1 MKKMILILLLGAFF
15 YPAFSQNSTEL
26 IDENKLWTTLNI
38 GCMPNWYTSSY
49 YKFEGD
55 TLINDTAYSKVWQS
69 NIESQVSWYIRGFI
83 RADDQQ
89 RVYFRNHAGHEGMIY
104 DFDVNVGD
112 IIVID
117 NPSHYTIVHTV
128 VLEIDSVLLE
138 PGGIMRK
145 RIKLAADEFGIDEY
159 WIEGVGSS
167 AGVLMS
173 GFHVIMLTG
182 GQWYSLCHW
191 YNDELIYTNPL
202 YSFCFETTVGTEE
215 FSEKNNMVQVIPSPV
230 SDRSEILISIDE
242 PGVYNLEICDM
253 YGKRI
258 MNNMVQA
265 ESKIS
270 IQRSDFQ
277 PGMYLVVLMK
287 ENKLIAR
294 SKFLVI

>member
-1 MKKMILILLLGAFF
+1 MKKMILILLLGTFF
-15 YPAFSQNSTEL
+15 YPAFSQYNTEL
-26 IDENKLWTTLNI
+26 IDENKLWTTINAS
-38 GCMPNWYTSSY
+38 CMPGWHTSEY
-49 YKFEGD
+49 HKFEGD
-55 TLINDTAYSKVWQS
+55 TLINDTTYTIVWQS
-69 NIESQVSWYIRGFI
+69 NIESQESWYIKGFI
-83 RADDQQ
+83 REDNQQ
-89 RVYFRNHAGHEGMIY
+89 RYYFRNNTGYEGMIY

-112 IIVID
+112 IIAID
-117 NPSHYTIVHTV
+117 NPFHYTIVNTE
-128 VLEIDSVLLE
+128 VLEIDSVMLE
-138 PGGIMRK
+138 PGGVIRK

-159 WIEGVGSS
+159 WIKGVGSS

-182 GQWYSLCHW
+182 GQWYALCHW
-191 YNDELIYTNPL
+191 ENNDLIYTNPL

-215 FSEKNNMVQVIPSPV
+215 FSEKDNEVQVIPSPV
-230 SDRSEILISIDE
+230 TESSDLKISIDDQ
-242 PGVYNLEICDM
+242 GVYNLEIYDM

-277 PGMYLVVLMK
+277 PGMYVVVLIK

-294 SKFLVI
+294 SKYLVL